1 MATSSLEDILATR
14 VRQDFLYR
22 VNFKKIL
29 EDNIPLMEEWC
40 QANCQDK
47 WRKSTYFIHY
57 WQFESE
63 IDATMFTLRW
73 GSYDGNHVG

>member
-14 VRQDFLYR
+14 VRRDFLYR
-22 VNFKKIL
+22 VNFKKVL
-29 EDNIPLMEEWC
+29 QDNIPLMEEWC
-40 QANCQDK
+40 QENCRDK
-47 WRKSTYFIHY
+47 WRKSINFVCY